1 MGNTADN
8 TGSIIGWKDVTD
20 VSGVISLFL
29 CYIVN
34 KHVSHNPW
42 MYIMAGITVVAAGL
56 GKEAY
61 RRKHRKASK
70 GNSCASWTVF
80 YLFVGVSF
88 IVSGILRLIAEYL

>member
-1 MGNTADN
+1 MENTADN

-42 MYIMAGITVVAAGL
+42 MYIMAGITVA
-56 GKEAY
+56 
-61 RRKHRKASK
+61 
-70 GNSCASWTVF
+70 VF

-88 IVSGILRLIAEYL
+88 IISGMLRLIAEHL